1 MRSSISPLVETA
13 MSNPKPNQPLYIK
26 QPTYQRRQSMRPT
39 LLFLGLGM
47 IGLLTAC
54 PKPSEVNQPETATV
68 VTLTQVGC
76 QFLETETQNQ
86 QFKPQRAEDCQRL
99 NAKTD
104 RRPGF
109 KPLKLKAGDHVFRV
123 TNQNV
128 PYELG
133 FYLRGEGVQS
143 VTLPKVSG
151 GGLEQGLT
159 KEYRISLKPGKYLFS
174 CPLNP
179 TPDYPL
185 VVE

>member
-1 MRSSISPLVETA
+1 MG
-13 MSNPKPNQPLYIK
+13 NPKPNTPLYIK
-26 QPTYQRRQSMRPT
+26 QQPYQRRQPMRPT
-39 LLFLGLGM
+39 LLLLGLGM

-54 PKPSEVNQPETATV
+54 PKPSEVNQSAATV
-68 VTLTQVGC
+68 ITLTQVGC

-86 QFKPQRAEDCQRL
+86 QFKPQRAEDCQGL

-109 KPLKLKAGDHVFRV
+109 KLLKIKAGDYIFRV

-133 FYLRGEGVQS
+133 FYLRGEGVQA

-151 GGLEQGLT
+151 GGLAQGIT
-159 KEYRISLKPGKYLFS
+159 KDYQISLKPGKYVLS

-185 VVE
+185 IVE